1 MSTLVSSSKSSPPT
15 TEVAE
20 AKGAPPAER
29 EPAELEVPRHRG
41 KTFIADDV
49 VSVIA
54 RIAAEQVEGIHQIGL
69 SNFRSILSRFGRSRG
84 VESEVGLKEAAID
97 IDVTVI
103 FGYPIRELAQ
113 ELREVI
119 IDSVERMTGRQVV
132 EVNINVNDVHV
143 PGREP
148 KSSRRQLE

>member
-1 MSTLVSSSKSSPPT
+1 MSTLVSSKSQGDAVETVSSPPL
-15 TEVAE
+15 
-20 AKGAPPAER
+20 ER
-29 EPAELEVPRHRG
+29 EVRELEAPRHRG
-41 KTFIADDV
+41 KTFISDEV

-54 RIAAEQVEGIHQIGL
+54 RLAAEQVEGIHLIGL
-69 SNFRSILSRFGRSRG
+69 SNFRSILSRFGRHRG
-84 VESEVGLKEAAID
+84 VEAEVGMKEAAID

-148 KSSRRQLE
+148 KTRRQLE

>member
-1 MSTLVSSSKSSPPT
+1 VSTLVSSKTS
-15 TEVAE
+15 TEVTGTA
-20 AKGAPPAER
+20 GGPPATRDER
-29 EPAELEVPRHRG
+29 DELEQPRHRG
-41 KTFIADDV
+41 KTFISDEV

-54 RIAAEQVEGIHQIGL
+54 RLAAEQVEGIHQIGL
-69 SNFRSILSRFGRSRG
+69 SSFRSMLSRFGRHRG

-143 PGREP
+143 PGREQRT
-148 KSSRRQLE
+148 RRQLE